1 MRILFLDTKPNNP
14 NRYISRALFSALR
27 RNALASEVVWASYVD
42 ALDLALEQSFD
53 AFIAFGGEE
62 AHNPVVQRIC
72 QLIPKR
78 IIWFTE
84 DPYETY
90 RNRTVAEDFDLVFTN
105 DAASVKDYAGS
116 ARHLPLAGDRDSQLL
131 PVLATK
137 TRYDLFF
144 AGTAWPNRL
153 KFLSELRKSRPGLK
167 LKTVLVTN
175 PAIDPYISEY
185 RDAFEFSAG
194 VSIRDFCRL
203 ANQSLLT
210 LTLPRQFSTDEQR
223 PTAASDTPGPRLFE
237 IALAGSCQL
246 VDAGTTPHVKQL
258 FDDDRHFLSYASMKE
273 CETRIDE
280 ALSSPERVRQ
290 IAQSA
295 QAHCL
300 DRHLYDHRADELMQ
314 ALQRLPARAIAP
326 APQSRRRRVLFI
338 THNVVEQGHFG
349 GAEIYLDTALKNIQA
364 HDTWVLTAHHD
375 SKTYRLLGP
384 DGKEIE
390 QIVLPTPMHPGDLT
404 QTELEQW
411 LARILSRYAFD
422 IVHINH
428 LLRFPFSLPH
438 IIQAYGAKIVFSLH
452 DYFAICDVYNLIG
465 FEGHYCDI
473 PNRPPETCDV
483 CLERTRNIAIGSQA
497 RRIRFVRESF
507 RHIDTVLA
515 GSSTSADIFTRMFP
529 QLADRITLLP
539 PPMLHDNVS
548 LAPRLEDFSILN
560 VAMLGNFTN
569 VKGAETALEVFEQA
583 KDLPVTFHIFGR
595 IDPAYATRLDM
606 LSASVVAHGQFTPG
620 ELPPELATCDA
631 FLMLSPWPETYCI
644 ALSEA
649 QSYGLVPIVT
659 ALGAQQER
667 VIDGVNG
674 FHVIPND
681 VQSVLAVL
689 SRLSGEPARLR
700 GMAARL
706 PTSAGL
712 SPAEFVNTL
721 EGVYAELTRGRR
733 VATDIATVSRYFT
746 LDELNVILISKQ
758 WITGYLPTTR
768 HLLSETTAAL
778 LPAQPL
784 VAERW
789 LVRLASR
796 SVRFLDHQI
805 LRARYARELV
815 AQVVIVTRRDG
826 MRATFAKVGYW
837 FKRRWSR

>member
-27 RNALASEVVWASYVD
+27 RHAAATEVVWASYVD

-72 QLIPKR
+72 RLVPKR
-78 IIWFTE
+78 IVWFTE

-105 DAASVKDYAGS
+105 DAASVRDYGGKG
-116 ARHLPLAGDRDSQLL
+116 RHLPLAGDRDSQFL
-131 PVLATK
+131 PVLAAK

-153 KFLSELRKSRPGLK
+153 KFLSELRKSRPDLK
-167 LKTVLVTN
+167 LKTVLVSN

-185 RDAFEFSAG
+185 RDAFDFSAG

-210 LTLPRQFSTDEQR
+210 LTLPRQFSTDEER

-258 FDDDRHFLSYASMKE
+258 FDDGRHFLSFASMAE
-273 CETRIDE
+273 CESRIGE
-280 ALSSPERVRQ
+280 ALASPERIRQ
-290 IAQSA
+290 IARSA

-300 DRHLYDHRADELMQ
+300 ERHLYDHRADDLMQ
-314 ALQRLPARAIAP
+314 ALQRLPAREIATAP
-326 APQSRRRRVLFI
+326 ASRRRRVLFI
-338 THNVVEQGHFG
+338 THNIVEQGHFG

-390 QIVLPTPMHPGDLT
+390 QVVLPAPMHPGDLT

-438 IIQAYGAKIVFSLH
+438 VIQAHGAKIVFSLH
-452 DYFAICDVYNLIG
+452 DYFAICDVYTLIG

-497 RRIRFVRESF
+497 RRIRFIRESF

-515 GSSTSADIFTRMFP
+515 GSRTSADIFTSMFP
-529 QLADRITLLP
+529 QLVDKVTLLP

-548 LAPRLEDFSILN
+548 LAPRLEDFSVLN
-560 VAMLGNFTN
+560 VALLGNFTN
-569 VKGAETALEVFEQA
+569 VKGAEAVIEVFERA

-595 IDPAYATRLDM
+595 IDPAYADRLEA
-606 LSASVVAHGQFTPG
+606 LEASIVAHGQYRPG
-620 ELPPELATCDA
+620 ELPQGLAACDV

-649 QSYGLVPIVT
+649 QSYRLVPIVT
-659 ALGAQQER
+659 TLGAQQER

-674 FHVIPND
+674 FHVAPND
-681 VQSVLAVL
+681 VQSVVDIL

-700 GMAARL
+700 EMASRL
-706 PTSAGL
+706 PTSSGSSPADFVNALEKVYAGL
-712 SPAEFVNTL
+712 TQ
-721 EGVYAELTRGRR
+721 GRGIS
-733 VATDIATVSRYFT
+733 ADISNVRRYFS
-746 LDELNVILISKQ
+746 LDELNVTLISKQ
-758 WITGYLPTTR
+758 WITAYLPTR
-768 HLLSETTAAL
+768 HLASEQAVVVAPT
-778 LPAQPL
+778 PPS

-789 LVRLASR
+789 LVKLASR

-805 LRARYARELV
+805 LRARYARELI
-815 AQVVIVTRRDG
+815 AQVVIVTHRDG
-826 MRATFAKVGYW
+826 VRATLAKIRHW
-837 FKRRWSR
+837 FKRRWNR